1 MSMLAN
7 QLVFVFQIPLP
18 RDMKQLDYSRWQ
30 QNLIGILQLDIAYYS
45 DIEMEERIIITLDS
59 KLGYRNKGDPDD
71 DWKITKRTI
80 LPSMSR
86 ARRLHYEG
94 VIYRFK
100 FLMLTTLLCAAMTVI
115 GFILGQASEGR
126 WKWDDEM
133 KLEFTSAFF
142 TGVYGM
148 WNIYIFA
155 LIVLYAPS
163 HKQWPTETENHGI
176 VNEEIEFSRLATDP

>member
-1 MSMLAN
+1 MRVSAVLN
-7 QLVFVFQIPLP
+7 GYQWLRRPLLP
-18 RDMKQLDYSRWQ
+18 PTARCYASVNCAMKVW
-30 QNLIGILQLDIAYYS
+30 
-45 DIEMEERIIITLDS
+45 
-59 KLGYRNKGDPDD
+59 
-71 DWKITKRTI
+71 
-80 LPSMSR
+80 
-86 ARRLHYEG
+86 RL
-94 VIYRFK
+94 
-100 FLMLTTLLCAAMTVI
+100 
-115 GFILGQASEGR
+115 ASEGR

-176 VNEEIEFSRLATDP
+176 VNEEIEFSRLATDPSSLLNALCHKSSSFRGRKELLFLFYLSSENDKGRFGIEEKKV